1 MERNAGAALNV
12 QLEQMKQE
20 ATMQLLSHM
29 SSNFVQPNG
38 TILSMDIT
46 KDVEDLLTGKLFDSL
61 QSINIR
67 NEISPDVTVA
77 DSVSAAQAIIN
88 EGLREAQTL
97 GQISSTLQSYMK
109 NFFGANLKQ
118 ITRDYAGAIINALAQ
133 KNEVSYGTIATS
145 IRRMIL
151 TTTNDKFFKIN
162 DAGDPTQNIVNAIEK
177 ILLTIDSLPDGL
189 YGGGGPAGGESRIA
203 QKVGQKI
210 SSFLQS
216 LQATIAKTAV
226 GRGFISGMRKFKD
239 LITPVHEKVNKPLK
253 ASGKQIS
260 ITKIA
265 SDSYL
270 EELFGGLD
278 SAGSAGIN
286 TSTVNVVTSDDTV
299 IGRLDLIYNNNMVN
313 SASINSM
320 ITILPDKTSELLL
333 SLPQLLSGQ
342 ASAASTVED
351 LIALLG
357 AHDEYEES
365 AGEYIFNDLKYA
377 AAYKNYIACVI
388 QVLTGLTGDYYLS
401 ANGKIHTMGDFQLA
415 LYNALANP
423 DNIDS
428 IKQLVMGQDANS
440 FAELNAWVGDKKRR
454 SIALAQ
460 QRSAMYGSSASAM
473 LNEIRMDS
481 KISLYKLVALAKMNG
496 GLA

>member
-162 DAGDPTQNIVNAIEK
+162 D
-177 ILLTIDSLPDGL
+177 S
-189 YGGGGPAGGESRIA
+189 
-203 QKVGQKI
+203 
-210 SSFLQS
+210 
-216 LQATIAKTAV
+216 
-226 GRGFISGMRKFKD
+226 
-239 LITPVHEKVNKPLK
+239 
-253 ASGKQIS
+253 
-260 ITKIA
+260 
-265 SDSYL
+265 
-270 EELFGGLD
+270 
-278 SAGSAGIN
+278 
-286 TSTVNVVTSDDTV
+286 
-299 IGRLDLIYNNNMVN
+299 
-313 SASINSM
+313 
-320 ITILPDKTSELLL
+320 
-333 SLPQLLSGQ
+333 
-342 ASAASTVED
+342 
-351 LIALLG
+351 
-357 AHDEYEES
+357 
-365 AGEYIFNDLKYA
+365 
-377 AAYKNYIACVI
+377 
-388 QVLTGLTGDYYLS
+388 
-401 ANGKIHTMGDFQLA
+401 
-415 LYNALANP
+415 
-423 DNIDS
+423 
-428 IKQLVMGQDANS
+428 
-440 FAELNAWVGDKKRR
+440 
-454 SIALAQ
+454 
-460 QRSAMYGSSASAM
+460 
-473 LNEIRMDS
+473 
-481 KISLYKLVALAKMNG
+481 
-496 GLA
+496 